1 MPGPRRNMTEKE
13 LSRVHELELVIA
25 EEIKRICTKHHISY
39 FMIAGTLLGAVRHG
53 GFIPWD
59 EDMDFGMTRKNYEH
73 FVRACRKDLD
83 NTRFFLQTM
92 DTDPGYTDAF
102 AKIRLRGTVFTEALA
117 KDSKAMSG
125 IFVDI
130 FPFDHVPRNRFLE
143 KLHERERYLWKNI
156 LAVKLGYGNGAK
168 RSFPLRAALFAI
180 SRLLPADFIRARKKI
195 AFTRYNK
202 RPASRLVTAEG
213 SYRYMK
219 EKIPVRYIRNLI
231 MMPFMDTEFPAF
243 AEFELYLRAMYGDYM
258 KLPPEDQRN
267 KHNILGVDFGPYEI

>member
-1 MPGPRRNMTEKE
+1 MTEKE

-59 EDMDFGMTRKNYEH
+59 EDMDFGMTRQNYER
-73 FVRACRKDLD
+73 FVRVCRKELD
-83 NTRFFLQTM
+83 SSKFFLQTM
-92 DTDPGYTDAF
+92 ETDPGYTYAF

-117 KDSKAMSG
+117 RNSKAQNG

-130 FPFDHVPRNRFLE
+130 FPFDHVPKNHICER
-143 KLHERERYLWKNI
+143 LHEREHYLWKNL
-156 LAVKLGYGNGAK
+156 LAVKLGYDNGAS
-168 RSFPLRAALFAI
+168 RSKILRAALFVV
-180 SRLLPADFIRARKKI
+180 SRILPADFIRARKMI

-202 RPASRLVTAEG
+202 KRASRLVTAEG

-231 MMPFMDTEFPAF
+231 MMPFEDTEFPAF
-243 AEFELYLRAMYGDYM
+243 AEFELYLHAMYGDYM
-258 KLPPEDQRN
+258 KLPPEDQRS

>member
-1 MPGPRRNMTEKE
+1 MTEKE

-25 EEIKRICTKHHISY
+25 EEIKHICTKHSISY

-59 EDMDFGMTRKNYEH
+59 EDMDFGMTRKNFER
-73 FVRACRKDLD
+73 FVRICQKELD
-83 NTRFFLQTM
+83 SSKFFLQTM
-92 DTDPGYTDAF
+92 DTDPCYTYAF

-117 KDSKAMSG
+117 KDSKAASG

-130 FPFDHVPRNRFLE
+130 FPFDHVPRNRLLE
-143 KLHERERYLWKNI
+143 KMHERERYLWKNL

-168 RSFPLRAALFAI
+168 RSFILRAALFLA
-180 SRLLPADFIRARKKI
+180 SRVLPTDFIRTRKKI

-202 RPASRLVTAEG
+202 MKASRLVTAEG

-231 MMPFMDTEFPAF
+231 MMPFEDTEFPAF
-243 AEFELYLRAMYGDYM
+243 AEFELYLRSMYGDYM
-258 KLPPEDQRN
+258 KLPPENQRN

>member
-1 MPGPRRNMTEKE
+1 MTEKE

-25 EEIKRICTKHHISY
+25 EEIKRICTKHSISY

-59 EDMDFGMTRKNYEH
+59 EDMDFGMTRKNFER
-73 FVRACRKDLD
+73 FVRVCQKELD
-83 NTRFFLQTM
+83 SSKFFLQTM
-92 DTDPGYTDAF
+92 DTDPCYTYAF

-117 KDSKAMSG
+117 KDSKAASG

-130 FPFDHVPRNRFLE
+130 FPFDHVPRNRLLE
-143 KLHERERYLWKNI
+143 KMHERERYLWKNL

-168 RSFPLRAALFAI
+168 RSFILRAALFLA
-180 SRLLPADFIRARKKI
+180 SRILPTDFIRARKKV

-202 RPASRLVTAEG
+202 MKASRLVTAEG

-231 MMPFMDTEFPAF
+231 MMPFEDTEFPAF
-243 AEFELYLRAMYGDYM
+243 AEFELYLRSMYGDYM